1 MIFKNFTKVLFCL
14 IFSVLF
20 SGCDFL
26 SLNFTSGD
34 IDFTDFPKNNSAD
47 PFENEKTYEK
57 GDKASFYISVKSNL
71 ESKDFCADFV
81 LKESGKHCNVWC
93 VEKDSAYMMKNPLS
107 SDVFT
112 QVREKFDEIYP
123 VQIQIFGANK
133 FSDSKWANLLQNYN
147 GKVNI
152 LIYDIANDACE
163 SQTGGV
169 YGFFHALD
177 FYTDSKHSNS
187 NKTECINVDSFFFNK
202 DTEGSFQTLFHE
214 FQHLENFV
222 NKVVLS
228 SNSSVSKVSTW
239 YNEMLSMLSEDIFTD
254 LLGIALEN
262 APANRLNFFN
272 AYYPL
277 GFYQWRS
284 GSDYF
289 PSGDVYISY
298 ANSYAFGAYLLRN
311 FGGIE
316 LIKEISQNDFVD
328 EESITKAL
336 ESLDYGFTFSDVLLN
351 FYQILFENKS
361 YSLNKEFSDNSFGCK
376 LNIKAI
382 DLKKFPA
389 TEKIPYF
396 VYDNATLYSSKKF
409 PVSAYSFSVYK
420 NPYGYSVND
429 VQEKNE
435 NLDYKVISSNSSSYL
450 IKMNATRLDI
460 LQENSGYFDLYKVF
474 SEEKESR
481 ALCSEIYPLP
491 ENHVKRVEPV
501 FSDKELLLK

>member
-34 IDFTDFPKNNSAD
+34 TDFTDFPKNNSAD
-47 PFENEKTYEK
+47 PFVNKKIYQK

-71 ESKDFCADFV
+71 ESKDFRADFV
-81 LKESGKHCNVWC
+81 LKESGEYCNVWC

-107 SDVFT
+107 SYVFT

-133 FSDSKWANLLQNYN
+133 FSDSKWSNLLQNYD

-169 YGFFHALD
+169 YGFFHSLD
-177 FYTDSKHSNS
+177 FHTDSNYSNE
-187 NKTECINVDSFFFNK
+187 TECINVDSFFFNK

-228 SNSSVSKVSTW
+228 SNSSVSTW

-284 GSDYF
+284 GSNYF

-316 LIKEISQNDFVD
+316 LIKKISQNDSVD
-328 EESITKAL
+328 DESITNAL
-336 ESLDYGFTFSDVLLN
+336 KSVGYDFIFSDVLLN
-351 FYQILFENKS
+351 FYQILFENES
-361 YSLNKEFSDNSFGCK
+361 YSLNKEFSDDSFGCK
-376 LNIKAI
+376 LKIKAI

-389 TEKIPYF
+389 TKEIPYF

-420 NPYGYSVND
+420 YPYGYSVSD

-450 IKMNATRLDI
+450 IKTNATTLDI
-460 LQENSGYFDLYKVF
+460 SQENSGYFAGYKVF
-474 SEEKESR
+474 LEEKESR

>member
-20 SGCDFL
+20 SGCDFP
-26 SLNFTSGD
+26 N
-34 IDFTDFPKNNSAD
+34 NNSAD

-81 LKESGKHCNVWC
+81 LKESGEHCNVWC
-93 VEKDSAYMMKNPLS
+93 VEKDSDYMMKNPLS

-123 VQIQIFGANK
+123 VQIQIFGDNK
-133 FSDSKWANLLQNYN
+133 FSSSNWSNLLQNYD

-169 YGFFHALD
+169 YGFFHSLD
-177 FYTDSKHSNS
+177 FHTDSNYSNE
-187 NKTECINVDSFFFNK
+187 TECINVDSFFFNK
-202 DTEGSFQTLFHE
+202 DPEGSFQTLFHE

-316 LIKEISQNDFVD
+316 LIKKISQNDSVD
-328 EESITKAL
+328 DESITKAL
-336 ESLDYGFTFSDVLLN
+336 ESLGSDFTFSDVLLN
-351 FYQILFENKS
+351 FYQILFENES
-361 YSLNKEFSDNSFGCK
+361 YSLNKEFSDDSFGCK

-389 TEKIPYF
+389 TKEIPYF
-396 VYDNATLYSSKKF
+396 VYNDATLYSSKKF

-420 NPYGYSVND
+420 NLYGYSVSD

-435 NLDYKVISSNSSSYL
+435 NLVYKVISSNLSSYL
-450 IKMNATRLDI
+450 IKTNATTHDI
-460 LQENSGYFDLYKVF
+460 SQGNSGYFDLYKVF
-474 SEEKESR
+474 LEKKESR

>member
-1 MIFKNFTKVLFCL
+1 MIFKSFFKAFFCL
-14 IFSVLF
+14 CFSFLF
-20 SGCDFL
+20 LACDL
-26 SLNFTSGD
+26 LNLNFTFGNTD
-34 IDFTDFPKNNSAD
+34 VTDFPKNNSAEL
-47 PFENEKTYEK
+47 FSNEKDYQK
-57 GDKASFYISVKSNL
+57 DDKASFYISVKSNMDD
-71 ESKDFCADFV
+71 KNFCADFV
-81 LKESGKHCNVWC
+81 LKESGTYCDVWY
-93 VEKDSAYMMKNPLS
+93 VEKDSNFMTENPLS
-107 SDVFT
+107 SDIFT
-112 QVREKFDEIYP
+112 QVREEFDRIYP
-123 VQIQIFGANK
+123 VQVQIFGDNK
-133 FSDSKWANLLQNYN
+133 FSYTKWSNLLQNYD

-169 YGFFHALD
+169 YGFFHSLD
-177 FYTDSKHSNS
+177 FYTDSNYS

-228 SNSSVSKVSTW
+228 SNRSVSKVSTW

-311 FGGIE
+311 FGEIE
-316 LIKEISQNDFVD
+316 LIKEICQNDFVD

-336 ESLDYGFTFSDVLLN
+336 ESLGYDFTFFDVLLN
-351 FYQILFENKS
+351 FYQILFENES
-361 YSLNKEFSDNSFGCK
+361 YSLNKEFSDDSFGCK

-396 VYDNATLYSSKKF
+396 VYDNANYSSKKF

-450 IKMNATRLDI
+450 IKTNATRLDI
-460 LQENSGYFDLYKVF
+460 SQENSGYFVGYKVF
-474 SEEKESR
+474 LEEKESR

>member
-34 IDFTDFPKNNSAD
+34 IDFTDFPKNNSAG

-71 ESKDFCADFV
+71 ESKDFRADFV
-81 LKESGKHCNVWC
+81 LKESGEYCNVWC

-107 SDVFT
+107 SYVFT
-112 QVREKFDEIYP
+112 QVRDKFDEIYP
-123 VQIQIFGANK
+123 VQIQIFGDNK
-133 FSDSKWANLLQNYN
+133 FSSFKWSNLLQKYD

-169 YGFFHALD
+169 YGFFHSLD
-177 FYTDSKHSNS
+177 FHTDSNYS
-187 NKTECINVDSFFFNK
+187 NKTECINVDSFFFNQENTK
-202 DTEGSFQTLFHE
+202 EGSFQTLFHE

-228 SNSSVSKVSTW
+228 SNSSVSTW

-254 LLGIALEN
+254 LLGIELEN

-316 LIKEISQNDFVD
+316 LIKKISQNDSVD
-328 EESITKAL
+328 KESITKAL
-336 ESLDYGFTFSDVLLN
+336 KSLGYDFTFSDVLLN
-351 FYQILFENKS
+351 FYQILFENQS
-361 YSLNKEFSDNSFGCK
+361 YSLNKEFYDNSFGRELK
-376 LNIKAI
+376 IKAI

-389 TEKIPYF
+389 DEKIPYF
-396 VYDNATLYSSKKF
+396 VYNDATLYPSKKF

-420 NPYGYSVND
+420 YPYGYSVSD

-450 IKMNATRLDI
+450 IKTNATTLDI
-460 LQENSGYFDLYKVF
+460 LQENSGYFVYKVF
-474 SEEKESR
+474 LEEKESR
-481 ALCSEIYPLP
+481 SLCSEIYPLP

>member
-1 MIFKNFTKVLFCL
+1 MMPVKVKPEAFM
-14 IFSVLF
+14 
-20 SGCDFL
+20 D
-26 SLNFTSGD
+26 
-34 IDFTDFPKNNSAD
+34 
-47 PFENEKTYEK
+47 
-57 GDKASFYISVKSNL
+57 
-71 ESKDFCADFV
+71 
-81 LKESGKHCNVWC
+81 
-93 VEKDSAYMMKNPLS
+93 
-107 SDVFT
+107 
-112 QVREKFDEIYP
+112 
-123 VQIQIFGANK
+123 
-133 FSDSKWANLLQNYN
+133 
-147 GKVNI
+147 
-152 LIYDIANDACE
+152 
-163 SQTGGV
+163 
-169 YGFFHALD
+169 FFHSLD
-177 FYTDSKHSNS
+177 FHTDSNYS

-254 LLGIALEN
+254 LLGIELEN

-284 GSDYF
+284 GSNYF

-316 LIKEISQNDFVD
+316 LIKKISQNDFVD

-336 ESLDYGFTFSDVLLN
+336 ESLDYDFTFSDVLLN
-351 FYQILFENKS
+351 FYQILFENES
-361 YSLNKEFSDNSFGCK
+361 YSLNKEFSDDSFGCK

-382 DLKKFPA
+382 DLEKFPA
-389 TEKIPYF
+389 TKEIPYF
-396 VYDNATLYSSKKF
+396 VYDNATLYPSKKF

-420 NPYGYSVND
+420 YPYGYSVND
-429 VQEKNE
+429 VQKENE
-435 NLDYKVISSNSSSYL
+435 NLDYKVISLNSSSYL
-450 IKMNATRLDI
+450 IKTNATTLDI
-460 LQENSGYFDLYKVF
+460 LQENSGYFVYKVF
-474 SEEKESR
+474 LEEKESR
-481 ALCSEIYPLP
+481 SLCSEIYPLP

>member
-47 PFENEKTYEK
+47 LFVNEKTYQK
-57 GDKASFYISVKSNL
+57 GDKASFYISVKNNL

-81 LKESGKHCNVWC
+81 LKELGEHCNVWC

-107 SDVFT
+107 SYVFT

-123 VQIQIFGANK
+123 VQIQIFGDNK
-133 FSDSKWANLLQNYN
+133 FSDSKWSNLLQKYD

-169 YGFFHALD
+169 YGFFHSLD
-177 FYTDSKHSNS
+177 FHTDSNYS

-228 SNSSVSKVSTW
+228 SNNRSVSTW

-254 LLGIALEN
+254 LLGIELEN

-311 FGGIE
+311 FGGIK
-316 LIKEISQNDFVD
+316 LIKEICQNDFVD

-336 ESLDYGFTFSDVLLN
+336 KSLGKNLTFYDVLLN
-351 FYQILFENKS
+351 FYQIFFENKS

-389 TEKIPYF
+389 TKEIPYF
-396 VYDNATLYSSKKF
+396 VYDNANYSSKKF

-435 NLDYKVISSNSSSYL
+435 NLDYKVISLNSSSYL
-450 IKMNATRLDI
+450 IKTNATRLDI
-460 LQENSGYFDLYKVF
+460 SQENSGYFAGYKVF

>member
-34 IDFTDFPKNNSAD
+34 IDFTDFPNNNSAD
-47 PFENEKTYEK
+47 LFVNEKTYQN

-71 ESKDFCADFV
+71 ESKDFRADFV
-81 LKESGKHCNVWC
+81 LKESGEHCNVWC

-107 SDVFT
+107 SYVFT

-123 VQIQIFGANK
+123 VQIQIFGDNK
-133 FSDSKWANLLQNYN
+133 FSSSNWSNLLQKYD

-177 FYTDSKHSNS
+177 FYTDSKSSNS
-187 NKTECINVDSFFFNK
+187 NKTECINVDSFFFNN
-202 DTEGSFQTLFHE
+202 DPEGSFQTLFHE

-228 SNSSVSKVSTW
+228 SKKHSVSTW

-311 FGGIE
+311 FGGIK
-316 LIKEISQNDFVD
+316 LIKEICQNDFVD

-336 ESLDYGFTFSDVLLN
+336 KSLGKNLTFYDVLLN
-351 FYQILFENKS
+351 FYQILFESKS
-361 YSLNKEFSDNSFGCK
+361 FYTLNKEFTDTSFGII
-376 LNIKAI
+376 NIKAI
-382 DLKKFPA
+382 DLKDFPA
-389 TEKIPYF
+389 NDSVQHF
-396 VYDNATLYSSKKF
+396 VYNDATLYSSKQF

-420 NPYGYSVND
+420 NPYKYTVD
-429 VQEKNE
+429 DIQKKNE
-435 NLDYKVISSNSSSYL
+435 NLNYKVISSGSSSYL
-450 IKMNATRLDI
+450 IKTNATKLDI
-460 LQENSGYFDLYKVF
+460 SQGKSGYFNQYSVF
-474 SEEKESR
+474 AEEKESR
-481 ALCSEIYPLP
+481 GLCQEVFPVP

-501 FSDKELLLK
+501 FDESYLLLK

>member
-47 PFENEKTYEK
+47 PFVNKKIYQK

-71 ESKDFCADFV
+71 ESKVFCADFV
-81 LKESGKHCNVWC
+81 LKESGEHCNVWC

-107 SDVFT
+107 SYVFT

-133 FSDSKWANLLQNYN
+133 FSDSKWSNLLQNYD

-169 YGFFHALD
+169 YGFFHSLD
-177 FYTDSKHSNS
+177 FHTDSNYS

-228 SNSSVSKVSTW
+228 SNSSVSTW

-254 LLGIALEN
+254 LLGIG
-262 APANRLNFFN
+262 LN
-272 AYYPL
+272 PL
-277 GFYQWRS
+277 
-284 GSDYF
+284 
-289 PSGDVYISY
+289 
-298 ANSYAFGAYLLRN
+298 FGRM
-311 FGGIE
+311 
-316 LIKEISQNDFVD
+316 
-328 EESITKAL
+328 
-336 ESLDYGFTFSDVLLN
+336 
-351 FYQILFENKS
+351 
-361 YSLNKEFSDNSFGCK
+361 SFCP
-376 LNIKAI
+376 
-382 DLKKFPA
+382 F
-389 TEKIPYF
+389 
-396 VYDNATLYSSKKF
+396 
-409 PVSAYSFSVYK
+409 
-420 NPYGYSVND
+420 
-429 VQEKNE
+429 
-435 NLDYKVISSNSSSYL
+435 
-450 IKMNATRLDI
+450 
-460 LQENSGYFDLYKVF
+460 
-474 SEEKESR
+474 R
-481 ALCSEIYPLP
+481 A
-491 ENHVKRVEPV
+491 
-501 FSDKELLLK
+501 

>member
-1 MIFKNFTKVLFCL
+1 MIFKNFAKVLFCL

-20 SGCDFL
+20 SGCDFP
-26 SLNFTSGD
+26 N
-34 IDFTDFPKNNSAD
+34 NNSAD
-47 PFENEKTYEK
+47 LFVNEKTYQN

-71 ESKDFCADFV
+71 ESKDFRADFV

-107 SDVFT
+107 SYVFT

-123 VQIQIFGANK
+123 VQIQIFGDNK
-133 FSDSKWANLLQNYN
+133 FSDSKWSNLLQKYD

-169 YGFFHALD
+169 YGFFHSLD
-177 FYTDSKHSNS
+177 FHTDSNYSNE
-187 NKTECINVDSFFFNK
+187 TECINVDSFFFNQENTK
-202 DTEGSFQTLFHE
+202 EGSFQTLFHE

-228 SNSSVSKVSTW
+228 SNDRSVSTW

-316 LIKEISQNDFVD
+316 LIKKICQNDFVD

-336 ESLDYGFTFSDVLLN
+336 ESLDYDFTFSDVLLN

-361 YSLNKEFSDNSFGCK
+361 YSLNKEFYDNSFGRELK
-376 LNIKAI
+376 IKAI

-396 VYDNATLYSSKKF
+396 VYDNANLYSSKKF

-420 NPYGYSVND
+420 NPYGYSVSD
-429 VQEKNE
+429 VQEENK
-435 NLDYKVISSNSSSYL
+435 NLDYKVISLNSSSYL
-450 IKMNATRLDI
+450 IKTNATTLDI
-460 LQENSGYFDLYKVF
+460 SQENSGYFVYKVF
-474 SEEKESR
+474 LEEKESR

>member
-34 IDFTDFPKNNSAD
+34 TDFTDFPKNNSAD
-47 PFENEKTYEK
+47 RFENEKTYQK

-71 ESKDFCADFV
+71 ESKDFRADFV
-81 LKESGKHCNVWC
+81 LKESGEHCNVWC

-107 SDVFT
+107 SYVFT

-123 VQIQIFGANK
+123 VQIQIFGDNK
-133 FSDSKWANLLQNYN
+133 FSSSNWSNLLQNYN

-169 YGFFHALD
+169 YGFFHSLD
-177 FYTDSKHSNS
+177 FHTDSNYSNE
-187 NKTECINVDSFFFNK
+187 TECINVDSFFFNK
-202 DTEGSFQTLFHE
+202 DPEGSFQTLFHE

-228 SNSSVSKVSTW
+228 SNESLVSTW

-254 LLGIALEN
+254 LLGIKLEN

-277 GFYQWRS
+277 GFYKWRS
-284 GSDYF
+284 ESDYF

-316 LIKEISQNDFVD
+316 LIKEISQNDFID

-336 ESLDYGFTFSDVLLN
+336 ESLGYDFTFFDVLLN
-351 FYQILFENKS
+351 FYQILFENES
-361 YSLNKEFSDNSFGCK
+361 YSLNKEFSDDSFGCK

-389 TEKIPYF
+389 TKEIPYF
-396 VYDNATLYSSKKF
+396 VYDNANLYSSKKF

-429 VQEKNE
+429 VQKNE

-450 IKMNATRLDI
+450 IKTNATTLDI
-460 LQENSGYFDLYKVF
+460 SQENSGYFAGYKVF

-501 FSDKELLLK
+501 FSDKEVLLK

>member
-169 YGFFHALD
+169 YGFFHSLD
-177 FYTDSKHSNS
+177 FHTDSNYSNE
-187 NKTECINVDSFFFNK
+187 TECINVDSFFFNQENTK
-202 DTEGSFQTLFHE
+202 EGSFQTLFHE

-228 SNSSVSKVSTW
+228 SNNRSVSTW

-277 GFYQWRS
+277 GFYKWRS
-284 GSDYF
+284 GSDYS

-316 LIKEISQNDFVD
+316 LIKKICQNDFVD

-336 ESLDYGFTFSDVLLN
+336 ESLDYDFTFSDVLLN
-351 FYQILFENKS
+351 FYQILFENES
-361 YSLNKEFSDNSFGCK
+361 YSLNKEFSDNLFGCK

-396 VYDNATLYSSKKF
+396 VYDNANLYSSKKF

-429 VQEKNE
+429 VQKNE
-435 NLDYKVISSNSSSYL
+435 NLDYKVISSNSFSYL
-450 IKMNATRLDI
+450 IKTNATTLDI
-460 LQENSGYFDLYKVF
+460 SQENSGYFVYKVF
-474 SEEKESR
+474 LEEKESR

>member
-34 IDFTDFPKNNSAD
+34 TDFTDFPKNNSAD

-133 FSDSKWANLLQNYN
+133 FSDSKWSNLLQNYN

-228 SNSSVSKVSTW
+228 SNHSVSKVSTW

-254 LLGIALEN
+254 LLGIELEN

-277 GFYQWRS
+277 GFYKWRS
-284 GSDYF
+284 ESNYF

-316 LIKEISQNDFVD
+316 LIKEICQNDFVD

-336 ESLDYGFTFSDVLLN
+336 ESLDYDFTFSDVLLN

-389 TEKIPYF
+389 DEKIPYF
-396 VYDNATLYSSKKF
+396 VYNDATLYPSKKF

-420 NPYGYSVND
+420 YPYGYSVSD

-450 IKMNATRLDI
+450 IKTNATTLDI
-460 LQENSGYFDLYKVF
+460 SQENSGYFVYKVF

>member
-1 MIFKNFTKVLFCL
+1 
-14 IFSVLF
+14 
-20 SGCDFL
+20 
-26 SLNFTSGD
+26 
-34 IDFTDFPKNNSAD
+34 
-47 PFENEKTYEK
+47 
-57 GDKASFYISVKSNL
+57 
-71 ESKDFCADFV
+71 
-81 LKESGKHCNVWC
+81 
-93 VEKDSAYMMKNPLS
+93 MKNPLS
-107 SDVFT
+107 SYVFT

-123 VQIQIFGANK
+123 VQIQIFGDNK
-133 FSDSKWANLLQNYN
+133 FSAKWLNLLQKYN

-169 YGFFHALD
+169 YGFFHSLD
-177 FYTDSKHSNS
+177 FHTDSNYSNE
-187 NKTECINVDSFFFNK
+187 TECINVDSFFFNK

-254 LLGIALEN
+254 LLGIKLEN

-284 GSDYF
+284 ESNYF

-336 ESLDYGFTFSDVLLN
+336 ESLDYDFTFYDVLLN
-351 FYQILFENKS
+351 FYQILFENES
-361 YSLNKEFSDNSFGCK
+361 YSLNKEFSDDSFGCK

-389 TEKIPYF
+389 TKEIPYF
-396 VYDNATLYSSKKF
+396 VYNDATLYSSKKF

-429 VQEKNE
+429 VQKNE

-450 IKMNATRLDI
+450 IKTNVTTHDI
-460 LQENSGYFDLYKVF
+460 SQENSGYFNVYKVF
-474 SEEKESR
+474 LEEKESR
-481 ALCSEIYPLP
+481 ALCSEIYPVP

>member
-107 SDVFT
+107 SYVFT

-123 VQIQIFGANK
+123 VQIQIFGDNK
-133 FSDSKWANLLQNYN
+133 FSDSKWSNLLQNYD

-169 YGFFHALD
+169 YGFFHSLD
-177 FYTDSKHSNS
+177 FHTDSNYSNE
-187 NKTECINVDSFFFNK
+187 TECINVDSFFFNK

-228 SNSSVSKVSTW
+228 SNDRSVSTW

-254 LLGIALEN
+254 LLGIELEN

-277 GFYQWRS
+277 GFYKWRS
-284 GSDYF
+284 ESNYF

-336 ESLDYGFTFSDVLLN
+336 KSLGYDFTFSDVLLN
-351 FYQILFENKS
+351 FYQILFENQS

-389 TEKIPYF
+389 TKEIPYF
-396 VYDNATLYSSKKF
+396 VYNDATLYSSKKF

-420 NPYGYSVND
+420 NPYGYSVSD
-429 VQEKNE
+429 VQEQND
-435 NLDYKVISSNSSSYL
+435 NLAYKVISSNLSSYL
-450 IKMNATRLDI
+450 IKTNATTLDI
-460 LQENSGYFDLYKVF
+460 SQENSGYFVYKVF

>member
-34 IDFTDFPKNNSAD
+34 TDFTDFPKNNSAD
-47 PFENEKTYEK
+47 RFENEKTYEK

-107 SDVFT
+107 SYVFT

-123 VQIQIFGANK
+123 VQIQIFGDNK
-133 FSDSKWANLLQNYN
+133 FSDSKWSNLLQKYD

-169 YGFFHALD
+169 YGFFHSLD
-177 FYTDSKHSNS
+177 FHTDSNYSNE
-187 NKTECINVDSFFFNK
+187 TECINVDSFFFNK

-228 SNSSVSKVSTW
+228 SNDRSVSTW

-254 LLGIALEN
+254 LLGIELEN

-284 GSDYF
+284 ESNYF

-311 FGGIE
+311 FGGVG
-316 LIKEISQNDFVD
+316 LIKEIAQNDFVD
-328 EESITKAL
+328 EKSITEAL
-336 ESLDYGFTFSDVLLN
+336 KSLGKNLTFYDVLLN
-351 FYQILFENKS
+351 FYQIFFESEDYTLNKS
-361 YSLNKEFSDNSFGCK
+361 LPDDTSTGTVLR
-376 LNIKAI
+376 IKAI
-382 DLKKFPA
+382 DLKDFPA
-389 TEKIPYF
+389 DDRVQHF
-396 VYDNATLYSSKKF
+396 VYNDATLYSSKKF

-420 NPYGYSVND
+420 NPYKYTVAD
-429 VQEKNE
+429 VQEENE
-435 NLDYKVISSNSSSYL
+435 NIVYKVISSGSSSYL
-450 IKMNATRLDI
+450 IKTNATNLDI
-460 LQENSGYFDLYKVF
+460 LQGKSGYFNVYSVIL
-474 SEEKESR
+474 EEKESR
-481 ALCSEIYPLP
+481 GLCQEVFPVP

-501 FSDKELLLK
+501 FDESYLLLK

>member
-1 MIFKNFTKVLFCL
+1 
-14 IFSVLF
+14 
-20 SGCDFL
+20 
-26 SLNFTSGD
+26 
-34 IDFTDFPKNNSAD
+34 
-47 PFENEKTYEK
+47 
-57 GDKASFYISVKSNL
+57 
-71 ESKDFCADFV
+71 
-81 LKESGKHCNVWC
+81 
-93 VEKDSAYMMKNPLS
+93 MMKNPLS
-107 SDVFT
+107 SYVFT

-133 FSDSKWANLLQNYN
+133 FSDSKWSNLLQKYD

-169 YGFFHALD
+169 YGFFHSLD
-177 FYTDSKHSNS
+177 FHTDSNYSNE
-187 NKTECINVDSFFFNK
+187 TECINVDSFFFNK

-228 SNSSVSKVSTW
+228 SNDRSVSTW

-254 LLGIALEN
+254 LLGIELEN

-277 GFYQWRS
+277 GFYKWRS
-284 GSDYF
+284 ESNYC

-311 FGGIE
+311 FRGIE
-316 LIKEISQNDFVD
+316 LIKEICQNDFVD
-328 EESITKAL
+328 DESITKAL
-336 ESLDYGFTFSDVLLN
+336 ESLGYDFTCSDVLLN
-351 FYQILFENKS
+351 FYQILFENES
-361 YSLNKEFSDNSFGCK
+361 YSLNKEFSDDSFGCK

-389 TEKIPYF
+389 TKEIPYF
-396 VYDNATLYSSKKF
+396 VYDNANLYSSKKF

-429 VQEKNE
+429 VQKKNK
-435 NLDYKVISSNSSSYL
+435 NINYKVISSNSSSYL
-450 IKMNATRLDI
+450 IKTNATTLDI
-460 LQENSGYFDLYKVF
+460 SQENSGYFDLYKVF
-474 SEEKESR
+474 LEEKEGR

>member
-34 IDFTDFPKNNSAD
+34 TDFTDFPKNNSAD
-47 PFENEKTYEK
+47 PFVNKKIYQK

-71 ESKDFCADFV
+71 ESKDFRADFV

-107 SDVFT
+107 SYVFT

-133 FSDSKWANLLQNYN
+133 FSDSKWSNLLQKYD

-169 YGFFHALD
+169 YGFFHSLD
-177 FYTDSKHSNS
+177 FHTDSNYSNE
-187 NKTECINVDSFFFNK
+187 TECINVDSFFFNK

-228 SNSSVSKVSTW
+228 SNDRSVSTW

-284 GSDYF
+284 GSNYF

-316 LIKEISQNDFVD
+316 LIKKISQNDSVD
-328 EESITKAL
+328 DESITNAL
-336 ESLDYGFTFSDVLLN
+336 KSVGYDFTFSDVLLN
-351 FYQILFENKS
+351 FYQILFENES
-361 YSLNKEFSDNSFGCK
+361 YSLNKEFSDDSFGCK

-389 TEKIPYF
+389 TKEIPYF

-429 VQEKNE
+429 VQKNE

-450 IKMNATRLDI
+450 IKTNATRLDI
-460 LQENSGYFDLYKVF
+460 SQENSGYFAGYKVF

>member
-1 MIFKNFTKVLFCL
+1 MIFKNFAKVLFCL

-20 SGCDFL
+20 SGCDFP
-26 SLNFTSGD
+26 N
-34 IDFTDFPKNNSAD
+34 NNSAD
-47 PFENEKTYEK
+47 LFVNEKTYQN

-107 SDVFT
+107 SYVFT

-133 FSDSKWANLLQNYN
+133 FSDSKWSNLLQNYD

-163 SQTGGV
+163 SQTGGI
-169 YGFFHALD
+169 YGFFHSLD
-177 FYTDSKHSNS
+177 FHTDSNYSNE
-187 NKTECINVDSFFFNK
+187 TECINVDSFFFNK
-202 DTEGSFQTLFHE
+202 DPEGSFQTLFHE

-228 SNSSVSKVSTW
+228 SNNRSVSTW

-254 LLGIALEN
+254 LLGIELEN

-316 LIKEISQNDFVD
+316 LIKEICQNDFVD
-328 EESITKAL
+328 KESITKAL
-336 ESLDYGFTFSDVLLN
+336 ESLDYDFTFSDVLLN
-351 FYQILFENKS
+351 FYQILFENES
-361 YSLNKEFSDNSFGCK
+361 YSLNKEFSDDSFGCK

-389 TEKIPYF
+389 TKEIPYF
-396 VYDNATLYSSKKF
+396 VYNDATLYPSKKF

-420 NPYGYSVND
+420 YPYGYSVSD

-435 NLDYKVISSNSSSYL
+435 NLDYKVISSNSFSYL
-450 IKMNATRLDI
+450 IKTNATRLDI
-460 LQENSGYFDLYKVF
+460 SQENSGYFAGYKVF
-474 SEEKESR
+474 LEEKESR

>member
-81 LKESGKHCNVWC
+81 LKESGEHCNVWC
-93 VEKDSAYMMKNPLS
+93 VEKDSDYMMKNPLS
-107 SDVFT
+107 SYVFT

-123 VQIQIFGANK
+123 VQIQIFGDNK
-133 FSDSKWANLLQNYN
+133 FSDSKWSNLLQNYN

-169 YGFFHALD
+169 YGFFHSLD
-177 FYTDSKHSNS
+177 FHTDSNYSNE
-187 NKTECINVDSFFFNK
+187 TECINVDSFFFNK
-202 DTEGSFQTLFHE
+202 DPEGSFQTLFHE

-228 SNSSVSKVSTW
+228 SNDRSVSTW

-254 LLGIALEN
+254 LLGIELEN

-284 GSDYF
+284 GSDYC

-316 LIKEISQNDFVD
+316 LIKEICQNDFVD

-336 ESLDYGFTFSDVLLN
+336 ESLDYDFTFSDVLLN
-351 FYQILFENKS
+351 FYQILFENQS
-361 YSLNKEFSDNSFGCK
+361 YSLNKEFSDDSFGCK

-396 VYDNATLYSSKKF
+396 VYNDATLYSSKKF

-429 VQEKNE
+429 VQKNE

-450 IKMNATRLDI
+450 IKTNVTTHDI
-460 LQENSGYFDLYKVF
+460 SQENSGYFVYKVF

>member
-71 ESKDFCADFV
+71 ESKNFRADFV

-93 VEKDSAYMMKNPLS
+93 VEKDSDYMMKNPLS

-123 VQIQIFGANK
+123 VQIQIFGDNK
-133 FSDSKWANLLQNYN
+133 FSDSKWSNLLQKYD

-163 SQTGGV
+163 SQTGGI
-169 YGFFHALD
+169 YGFFHSLD
-177 FYTDSKHSNS
+177 FHTDSNYS

-202 DTEGSFQTLFHE
+202 DPEGSFQTLFHE

-228 SNSSVSKVSTW
+228 SNNRSVSTW

-254 LLGIALEN
+254 LLGIELEN

-311 FGGIE
+311 FGGIK

-328 EESITKAL
+328 EESITNAL
-336 ESLDYGFTFSDVLLN
+336 NDFTFSDVLLN
-351 FYQILFENKS
+351 FYQILFENES

-396 VYDNATLYSSKKF
+396 VYDNANLYSSKKF

-429 VQEKNE
+429 VQKNK
-435 NLDYKVISSNSSSYL
+435 NLDYKVISSNSFSYL
-450 IKMNATRLDI
+450 IKTNATTHDI
-460 LQENSGYFDLYKVF
+460 SQENSGYFVYKVF

>member
-47 PFENEKTYEK
+47 LFVNEKTYQN

-81 LKESGKHCNVWC
+81 LKESGEHCNVWC

-133 FSDSKWANLLQNYN
+133 FSDSKWSNLLQKYD

-169 YGFFHALD
+169 YVFFHALD
-177 FYTDSKHSNS
+177 FHTDSNYSNE
-187 NKTECINVDSFFFNK
+187 TECINVDSFFFNK
-202 DTEGSFQTLFHE
+202 DPEGSFQTLFHE

-228 SNSSVSKVSTW
+228 SNDRSVSTW

-254 LLGIALEN
+254 LLGIELEN

-284 GSDYF
+284 GSDYS

-311 FGGIE
+311 FGEIE
-316 LIKEISQNDFVD
+316 LIKEICQNDSVD
-328 EESITKAL
+328 EKSITKAL
-336 ESLDYGFTFSDVLLN
+336 KSLGYDFTFSDVLLN
-351 FYQILFENKS
+351 FYQILFENES
-361 YSLNKEFSDNSFGCK
+361 YSLNKEFSDDSFGCK

-389 TEKIPYF
+389 TKEIPYF
-396 VYDNATLYSSKKF
+396 VYNDATLYSSKKF

-429 VQEKNE
+429 VQKNK

-450 IKMNATRLDI
+450 IKTNATTLDI
-460 LQENSGYFDLYKVF
+460 SQENSGYFVYKVF
-474 SEEKESR
+474 LEEKESR
-481 ALCSEIYPLP
+481 SLCSEIYPLH

>member
-20 SGCDFL
+20 SGCDFP
-26 SLNFTSGD
+26 N
-34 IDFTDFPKNNSAD
+34 NNSAD
-47 PFENEKTYEK
+47 LFVNEKTYQN

-71 ESKDFCADFV
+71 ESKDFRADFV
-81 LKESGKHCNVWC
+81 LKESGEYCNVWC

-107 SDVFT
+107 SYVFT

-123 VQIQIFGANK
+123 VQIQIFGDNK
-133 FSDSKWANLLQNYN
+133 FSAKWLNLLQKYN

-169 YGFFHALD
+169 YGFFHSLD
-177 FYTDSKHSNS
+177 FHTDSNYSNE
-187 NKTECINVDSFFFNK
+187 TECINVDSFFFNK

-254 LLGIALEN
+254 LLGIELEN

-277 GFYQWRS
+277 GFYKWRS

-328 EESITKAL
+328 EESITNAL
-336 ESLDYGFTFSDVLLN
+336 KSLGYDFTFFDVLLN
-351 FYQILFENKS
+351 FYQILFENES

-389 TEKIPYF
+389 TKEIPYF

-429 VQEKNE
+429 IQEQND
-435 NLDYKVISSNSSSYL
+435 NLAYKVISSNSSSYL
-450 IKMNATRLDI
+450 IKTNATTHDI
-460 LQENSGYFDLYKVF
+460 LQGNSGYFDLYKVF
-474 SEEKESR
+474 LEEKESR

>member
-1 MIFKNFTKVLFCL
+1 MIFKNFAKVLFCL

-20 SGCDFL
+20 SGCDFP
-26 SLNFTSGD
+26 N
-34 IDFTDFPKNNSAD
+34 NNSAD

-71 ESKDFCADFV
+71 ESKDFRADFV
-81 LKESGKHCNVWC
+81 LKESGEYCNVWC

-123 VQIQIFGANK
+123 VQIQIFGDNK
-133 FSDSKWANLLQNYN
+133 FSDSKWSNLLQNYD

-163 SQTGGV
+163 SQTGGI
-169 YGFFHALD
+169 YGFFHSLD
-177 FYTDSKHSNS
+177 FHTDSNYSNE
-187 NKTECINVDSFFFNK
+187 TECINVDSFFFNK
-202 DTEGSFQTLFHE
+202 DPEGSFQTLFHE

-228 SNSSVSKVSTW
+228 SNSSVSTW

-277 GFYQWRS
+277 GFYKWRS

-311 FGGIE
+311 FREIE
-316 LIKEISQNDFVD
+316 LIKEICQNDSVD

-336 ESLDYGFTFSDVLLN
+336 ESLGYDFTFFDVLLN
-351 FYQILFENKS
+351 FYQILFENES
-361 YSLNKEFSDNSFGCK
+361 YSLNKEFSDDSFGCK

-389 TEKIPYF
+389 TKEIPYF

-429 VQEKNE
+429 VQKKNE
-435 NLDYKVISSNSSSYL
+435 NLDYKVISSNSFSYL
-450 IKMNATRLDI
+450 IKTNATTLDI
-460 LQENSGYFDLYKVF
+460 SQENSGYFAGYKVF

>member
-1 MIFKNFTKVLFCL
+1 M
-14 IFSVLF
+14 F

-47 PFENEKTYEK
+47 PFVNKKIYQK
-57 GDKASFYISVKSNL
+57 GDKASFYISVKRNL

-123 VQIQIFGANK
+123 VQIQIFGDNK
-133 FSDSKWANLLQNYN
+133 FSDSKWSNLLQNYD

-169 YGFFHALD
+169 YGFFHSLD
-177 FYTDSKHSNS
+177 FHTDSNYSNE
-187 NKTECINVDSFFFNK
+187 TECINVDSFFFNK
-202 DTEGSFQTLFHE
+202 DPEGSFQTLFHE

-228 SNSSVSKVSTW
+228 SNSSVSTW

-254 LLGIALEN
+254 LLGIELEN

-316 LIKEISQNDFVD
+316 LIKKISQNDFVD
-328 EESITKAL
+328 KESITKAL
-336 ESLDYGFTFSDVLLN
+336 ESLDYDFTFSDVLLN
-351 FYQILFENKS
+351 FYQILFENES
-361 YSLNKEFSDNSFGCK
+361 YSLNKEFSDDSFGCK

-389 TEKIPYF
+389 TKEIPYF
-396 VYDNATLYSSKKF
+396 VYDNATLYSFKKF

-429 VQEKNE
+429 VQKNE

-450 IKMNATRLDI
+450 IKTNATTLDI
-460 LQENSGYFDLYKVF
+460 SQENSGYFAGYKVF
-474 SEEKESR
+474 LEEKESR

>member
-123 VQIQIFGANK
+123 VQIQIFGDNK
-133 FSDSKWANLLQNYN
+133 FSDSKWSNLLQNYD

-169 YGFFHALD
+169 YGFFHSLD
-177 FYTDSKHSNS
+177 FHTDSNYSNE
-187 NKTECINVDSFFFNK
+187 TECINVDSFFFNK
-202 DTEGSFQTLFHE
+202 DPEGSFQTLFHE

-228 SNSSVSKVSTW
+228 SNSSVSTW

-254 LLGIALEN
+254 LLGIELEN

-277 GFYQWRS
+277 GFYKWRS
-284 GSDYF
+284 GSDYS

-316 LIKEISQNDFVD
+316 LIKEICQNDFVD

-336 ESLDYGFTFSDVLLN
+336 ESLDYKLTFSDVLLN
-351 FYQILFENKS
+351 FYQILFENES
-361 YSLNKEFSDNSFGCK
+361 YSLNKEFSDDSFGCK

-389 TEKIPYF
+389 TKEIQYF
-396 VYDNATLYSSKKF
+396 VYNDATLYSSKKF

-429 VQEKNE
+429 VQEENK

-450 IKMNATRLDI
+450 IKTNATTLDI
-460 LQENSGYFDLYKVF
+460 SQENSGYFDLYKVF
-474 SEEKESR
+474 LEEKESR

>member
-1 MIFKNFTKVLFCL
+1 MIFKNFAKVLFCL

-20 SGCDFL
+20 SGCDFP
-26 SLNFTSGD
+26 N
-34 IDFTDFPKNNSAD
+34 NNSAD

-71 ESKDFCADFV
+71 ESKDFRADFV
-81 LKESGKHCNVWC
+81 LKESGEHCNVWC

-123 VQIQIFGANK
+123 VQIQIFGDNK
-133 FSDSKWANLLQNYN
+133 FSSFKWSNLLQNYN

-169 YGFFHALD
+169 YGFFHSLD
-177 FYTDSKHSNS
+177 FHTDSNYSNE
-187 NKTECINVDSFFFNK
+187 TECINVDSFFFNK

-228 SNSSVSKVSTW
+228 SNDRSVSTW

-254 LLGIALEN
+254 LLGIELEN

-316 LIKEISQNDFVD
+316 LIKKISQNDFVD

-336 ESLDYGFTFSDVLLN
+336 ESLDYDFTFFDVLLN
-351 FYQILFENKS
+351 FYQILFENES

-389 TEKIPYF
+389 TKEIPYF

-420 NPYGYSVND
+420 NPYGYSVSD
-429 VQEKNE
+429 VQKNE

-450 IKMNATRLDI
+450 IKTNATTLDI

-474 SEEKESR
+474 LEEKESR

>member
-107 SDVFT
+107 SYVFT

-123 VQIQIFGANK
+123 VQIQIFGDNK
-133 FSDSKWANLLQNYN
+133 FSAKWSNLLQNYD

-169 YGFFHALD
+169 YGFFHSLD
-177 FYTDSKHSNS
+177 FHTDSNYSNE
-187 NKTECINVDSFFFNK
+187 TECINVDSFFFNK
-202 DTEGSFQTLFHE
+202 DPEGSFQTLFHE

-228 SNSSVSKVSTW
+228 SNRSVSKVSTW

-254 LLGIALEN
+254 LLGIELEN
-262 APANRLNFFN
+262 APASRLNFFN

-277 GFYQWRS
+277 GFYKWRS
-284 GSDYF
+284 ESDYF

-316 LIKEISQNDFVD
+316 LIKKISQNDFVD

-429 VQEKNE
+429 VQEENKNI
-435 NLDYKVISSNSSSYL
+435 NYKVISSNSSSYL
-450 IKMNATRLDI
+450 IKTNATTLDI
-460 LQENSGYFDLYKVF
+460 LQENSGYFVYKVF
-474 SEEKESR
+474 LEEKESR
-481 ALCSEIYPLP
+481 SLCSEIYPLP

>member
-47 PFENEKTYEK
+47 LFVNEKTYEK

-93 VEKDSAYMMKNPLS
+93 VEKDSDYMMKNPLS
-107 SDVFT
+107 SYVFT

-123 VQIQIFGANK
+123 VQIQIFGDNK
-133 FSDSKWANLLQNYN
+133 FSDSKLSNLLQKYD

-169 YGFFHALD
+169 YGFFHSLD
-177 FYTDSKHSNS
+177 FHTDSNYS
-187 NKTECINVDSFFFNK
+187 NKTECINVDSFFFNN
-202 DTEGSFQTLFHE
+202 DPEGSFQTLFHE

-228 SNSSVSKVSTW
+228 SNNRSVSTW

-254 LLGIALEN
+254 LLGIKLEN

-277 GFYQWRS
+277 GFYKWRTES
-284 GSDYF
+284 NYL
-289 PSGDVYISY
+289 PYGDVYISY

-316 LIKEISQNDFVD
+316 LIKEICQNDFVD

-336 ESLDYGFTFSDVLLN
+336 ESLDYDFTFSDVLLN
-351 FYQILFENKS
+351 FYQILFENES

-396 VYDNATLYSSKKF
+396 VYDDATLYSSKKF

-420 NPYGYSVND
+420 NPYKYTVYD

-435 NLDYKVISSNSSSYL
+435 NLNYKVISSGLSSYL
-450 IKMNATRLDI
+450 IKTNATNLDI
-460 LQENSGYFDLYKVF
+460 LQGKSGYFNVYSVIL
-474 SEEKESR
+474 EEKESR
-481 ALCSEIYPLP
+481 GLCQEVFPVP

-501 FSDKELLLK
+501 FDESYLLLK

>member
-47 PFENEKTYEK
+47 PFENEKTYQK

-107 SDVFT
+107 SYVFT

-123 VQIQIFGANK
+123 VQIQIFGDNK
-133 FSDSKWANLLQNYN
+133 FSDSKWSNLLQKYD

-169 YGFFHALD
+169 YGFFHSLD
-177 FYTDSKHSNS
+177 FHSDSNYS

-228 SNSSVSKVSTW
+228 SKKHSVSTW

-254 LLGIALEN
+254 LLGIELEN

-336 ESLDYGFTFSDVLLN
+336 ESLDYDFTFSDVLLN

-389 TEKIPYF
+389 TQKIPYF
-396 VYDNATLYSSKKF
+396 VYDNANLYSSKKF

-429 VQEKNE
+429 VQKNE
-435 NLDYKVISSNSSSYL
+435 NLDYKVISSNSFSYL
-450 IKMNATRLDI
+450 IKTNATTLDI
-460 LQENSGYFDLYKVF
+460 LQENSGYFVYKVF
-474 SEEKESR
+474 LEEKESR

>member
-20 SGCDFL
+20 SGCDFP
-26 SLNFTSGD
+26 N
-34 IDFTDFPKNNSAD
+34 NNSAD
-47 PFENEKTYEK
+47 LFVNEKTYQK

-71 ESKDFCADFV
+71 ESKDFRADFV
-81 LKESGKHCNVWC
+81 LKESGEHCNVWC

-107 SDVFT
+107 SYVFT

-133 FSDSKWANLLQNYN
+133 FSDSKWSNLLQNYD

-163 SQTGGV
+163 SQTGGI
-169 YGFFHALD
+169 YGFFHSLD
-177 FYTDSKHSNS
+177 FYTDSNNS

-228 SNSSVSKVSTW
+228 SNDRSVSTW

-254 LLGIALEN
+254 LLGIELEN

-284 GSDYF
+284 ESNYC

-316 LIKEISQNDFVD
+316 LIKEICQNDFVD
-328 EESITKAL
+328 EKSITKAL
-336 ESLDYGFTFSDVLLN
+336 ESLDYKLTFSDVLLN
-351 FYQILFENKS
+351 FYQILFENQS
-361 YSLNKEFSDNSFGCK
+361 YSLNKEFSDDSFGCK

-389 TEKIPYF
+389 TQKIPYF
-396 VYDNATLYSSKKF
+396 VYDNATLYPSIKF

-420 NPYGYSVND
+420 NPYGYSVSD

-450 IKMNATRLDI
+450 IKTNVTTHDI
-460 LQENSGYFDLYKVF
+460 SQENSGYFNVYKVF
-474 SEEKESR
+474 LEEKESR
-481 ALCSEIYPLP
+481 ALCSEIYPVP

>member
-47 PFENEKTYEK
+47 PFENEKTYQK

-71 ESKDFCADFV
+71 DSKDFCADFV

-133 FSDSKWANLLQNYN
+133 FSDSKWSNLLQNYD

-187 NKTECINVDSFFFNK
+187 NKTECINVDSFFFNN
-202 DTEGSFQTLFHE
+202 DPEGSFQTLFHE

-254 LLGIALEN
+254 LLGIELEN

-336 ESLDYGFTFSDVLLN
+336 ESLGYDFTFYDVLLN
-351 FYQILFENKS
+351 FYQILFENQS
-361 YSLNKEFSDNSFGCK
+361 YSLNKEFSDDSFGCK

-396 VYDNATLYSSKKF
+396 VYDNANLYSSKKF

-429 VQEKNE
+429 VQKNE

-450 IKMNATRLDI
+450 IKTNATTLDI
-460 LQENSGYFDLYKVF
+460 LQENSGYFVYKVF

>member
-1 MIFKNFTKVLFCL
+1 MIFKNFAKVLFCL

-20 SGCDFL
+20 SGCDFP
-26 SLNFTSGD
+26 N
-34 IDFTDFPKNNSAD
+34 NNSAD
-47 PFENEKTYEK
+47 LFVNEKTYQN

-71 ESKDFCADFV
+71 ESKDFRADFV
-81 LKESGKHCNVWC
+81 LKESGEYCNVWC

-107 SDVFT
+107 SYVFT

-133 FSDSKWANLLQNYN
+133 FSDSKWSNLLQNYD

-169 YGFFHALD
+169 YGFFHSLD
-177 FYTDSKHSNS
+177 FHTDSNYSNE
-187 NKTECINVDSFFFNK
+187 TECINVDSFFFNK
-202 DTEGSFQTLFHE
+202 DPEGSFQTLFHE

-254 LLGIALEN
+254 LLGIELEN

-311 FGGIE
+311 FGGIK
-316 LIKEISQNDFVD
+316 LIKEICQNDSVD

-336 ESLDYGFTFSDVLLN
+336 KSLGYDFTFSDVLLN
-351 FYQILFENKS
+351 FYQILFENES
-361 YSLNKEFSDNSFGCK
+361 YSLNKEFSDDSFGCK

-389 TEKIPYF
+389 TKEIPYF
-396 VYDNATLYSSKKF
+396 VYDNATLYPSKKF

-420 NPYGYSVND
+420 YPYGYSVSD

-450 IKMNATRLDI
+450 IKTNATTLDI
-460 LQENSGYFDLYKVF
+460 LQENSGYFVYKVF

>member
-1 MIFKNFTKVLFCL
+1 MIFKNFAKVLFCL

-20 SGCDFL
+20 SGCDFP
-26 SLNFTSGD
+26 N
-34 IDFTDFPKNNSAD
+34 NNSAD

-71 ESKDFCADFV
+71 ESKDFRADFV
-81 LKESGKHCNVWC
+81 LKESGEYCNVWC

-123 VQIQIFGANK
+123 VQIQIFGDNK
-133 FSDSKWANLLQNYN
+133 FSDSKWSNLLQNYD

-163 SQTGGV
+163 SQTGGI
-169 YGFFHALD
+169 YGFFHSLD
-177 FYTDSKHSNS
+177 FHTDSNYSNE
-187 NKTECINVDSFFFNK
+187 TECINVDSFFFNK
-202 DTEGSFQTLFHE
+202 DPEGSFQTLFHE

-228 SNSSVSKVSTW
+228 SNSSVSTW

-277 GFYQWRS
+277 GFYKWRS
-284 GSDYF
+284 ESNYF

-316 LIKEISQNDFVD
+316 LIKKISQNDFVD
-328 EESITKAL
+328 DESITKAL
-336 ESLDYGFTFSDVLLN
+336 ESLDYDFTFSDVLLN
-351 FYQILFENKS
+351 FYQILFENES
-361 YSLNKEFSDNSFGCK
+361 YSLNKEFSDDSFGCK

-389 TEKIPYF
+389 TKEIPYF
-396 VYDNATLYSSKKF
+396 VYDNANLYSSKKF

-429 VQEKNE
+429 VQKNE

-450 IKMNATRLDI
+450 IKTNATRLDI
-460 LQENSGYFDLYKVF
+460 SQENSGYFAGYKVF

>member
-34 IDFTDFPKNNSAD
+34 TDFTDFPKNNSAD
-47 PFENEKTYEK
+47 HFENEKTYEK

-81 LKESGKHCNVWC
+81 LKESGEHCNVWC

-107 SDVFT
+107 SYVFT

-123 VQIQIFGANK
+123 VQIQIFGDNK
-133 FSDSKWANLLQNYN
+133 FSSFKWPNLLQNYN

-177 FYTDSKHSNS
+177 FYTDSNS
-187 NKTECINVDSFFFNK
+187 NKTECINVDSFFFNQ
-202 DTEGSFQTLFHE
+202 DTDGSFQTLFHE

-228 SNSSVSKVSTW
+228 SNERSVSTW

-254 LLGIALEN
+254 LLGIELEN
-262 APANRLNFFN
+262 APASRLNFFN

-284 GSDYF
+284 ESNYF

-328 EESITKAL
+328 KESITKAL
-336 ESLDYGFTFSDVLLN
+336 ETVGYDFTFSDVLLN
-351 FYQILFENKS
+351 FYQILFENES
-361 YSLNKEFSDNSFGCK
+361 YSLNKEFSNNSFGCK

-389 TEKIPYF
+389 TKEIPYF
-396 VYDNATLYSSKKF
+396 VYDNATLYPSKKF

-429 VQEKNE
+429 VQKKNE
-435 NLDYKVISSNSSSYL
+435 NLAYKVISSNSSSYL
-450 IKMNATRLDI
+450 IKTNATTYDI
-460 LQENSGYFDLYKVF
+460 SQENSGYFAGYIVF

>member
-47 PFENEKTYEK
+47 PFVNKKIYQK

-71 ESKDFCADFV
+71 ESKDFRADFV

-123 VQIQIFGANK
+123 VQIQIFGDNK
-133 FSDSKWANLLQNYN
+133 FSDSKWSNLLQNYN

-169 YGFFHALD
+169 YGFFHSLD
-177 FYTDSKHSNS
+177 FHTDSNYS

-228 SNSSVSKVSTW
+228 SNNRSVSTW

-254 LLGIALEN
+254 LLGIELEN

-277 GFYQWRS
+277 GFYKWRS
-284 GSDYF
+284 ESNYF

-316 LIKEISQNDFVD
+316 LIKEICQNDFVD
-328 EESITKAL
+328 EESITKTL
-336 ESLDYGFTFSDVLLN
+336 ETLGYDFTDVLLN
-351 FYQILFENKS
+351 FYQILFENES
-361 YSLNKEFSDNSFGCK
+361 YSLNKEFSDDSFGCK

-389 TEKIPYF
+389 TKEIPYF
-396 VYDNATLYSSKKF
+396 VYNDATLYSSKKF

-420 NPYGYSVND
+420 NPYGYSVSD

-450 IKMNATRLDI
+450 IKTNATTHDI
-460 LQENSGYFDLYKVF
+460 SQGNSGYFDLYKVF
-474 SEEKESR
+474 LEEKESR
-481 ALCSEIYPLP
+481 SLCSEIYPLP